1 MKTLLFCCC
10 AIALSSLALVAE
22 TPSSAPVA
30 ISIDVP
36 SPAWSLKISS
46 IHTKENKL
54 LIVCSV
60 QKKEGLAPSV
70 MSKAKDSVNI
80 PSKFTK
86 LPRKVYVTGQQ
97 WNYSDGYEAVT
108 AEELKKLLVGATEV
122 YSASKPLTEK
132 SFIGLAVKGAHA
144 LAKKNNLPSRVVE
157 IDGKPQIVTMDM
169 RPERFNFAIKDG
181 KVIRVTKG

>member
-1 MKTLLFCCC
+1 MKTLLCCC
-10 AIALSSLALVAE
+10 AITLSSLSLVAE

-54 LIVCSV
+54 LIVCNA
-60 QKKEGLAPSV
+60 QQKEGLAASV

-80 PSKFTK
+80 PNEFTK
-86 LPRKVYVTGQQ
+86 LPRKVYVTGQK

-108 AEELKKLLVGATEV
+108 DEELKKLLAGATEV
-122 YSASKPLTEK
+122 YSASKPLTKE
-132 SFIGLAVKGAHA
+132 SFIGLTVKSAQA

>member
-1 MKTLLFCCC
+1 MKTLLCCC
-10 AIALSSLALVAE
+10 AITLNSLSLEAE

-36 SPAWSLKISS
+36 SPAWLLKITS
-46 IHTKENKL
+46 IYTKENKL
-54 LIVCSV
+54 LIVCSA
-60 QKKEGLAPSV
+60 QKKEGLAASV

-80 PSKFTK
+80 PSEFAK
-86 LPRKVYVTGQQ
+86 LPRKVYVTGQK

-108 AEELKKLLVGATEV
+108 AEELKKLLAGATEV

-132 SFIGLAVKGAHA
+132 SFIGLTVKAAQA

-157 IDGKPQIVTMDM
+157 IDGKPQMITMDI
-169 RPERFNFAIKDG
+169 RPERFNFTIKDG